1 MDRIK
6 KTLQEKRFVFWE
18 EIARDGAQAKT
29 ILSGKQRVE
38 IAKMH
43 SKIFGENAPDHLVFA
58 AGFTSIAPQEVDTI
72 KFLADNVDTCQI
84 AVNCRSVKDEIIESI
99 NAIKNA
105 KYPRVA
111 FVLPASERL
120 CQLMLHKTPRE
131 VFDFALDFSKFV
143 LDKAN
148 GIPADIQLAAAY
160 DGDPILI
167 AELADALTEMGIAT
181 IGLGDTRGK
190 IYPLEIRKFYNTL
203 FQHAKKNPLIAPHL
217 HNDLSFAIQ
226 NTIEGLFQGVTFAS
240 TSWLGLAERCGLA
253 HTEVL
258 TFLLGYQNDKL
269 IDRIG
274 VDCANLFYNEL
285 DLKQIPIIS
294 QLVSKYTNTPLKVND
309 IIVGTGVNS
318 ISTGTP
324 FVDTVSFQPFDPKEV
339 LGIEKEILVT
349 QLASKRIITE
359 AAKRLGFVIDND
371 ENINEILRM
380 VKTYCYS
387 KNISLFPDSELIK
400 LFQKFGQKS

>member
-1 MDRIK
+1 
-6 KTLQEKRFVFWE
+6 
-18 EIARDGAQAKT
+18 
-29 ILSGKQRVE
+29 
-38 IAKMH
+38 MH
-43 SKIFGENAPDHLVFA
+43 SKIFGDNAPDHLVFA

-99 NAIKNA
+99 NAVKNA

-120 CQLMLHKTPRE
+120 CELMLHKTPRE

-143 LDKAN
+143 LDKVN

-190 IYPLEIRKFYNTL
+190 IYPLEIRNFYNTL
-203 FQHAKKNPLIAPHL
+203 FKHSKNTPLIAPHL
-217 HNDLSFAIQ
+217 HNDLGFALQ
-226 NTIEGLFQGVTFAS
+226 NTIEGLYQGVTFAS
-240 TSWLGLAERCGLA
+240 TSWLGLAERSGLLR
-253 HTEVL
+253 TELL
-258 TFLLGYQNDKL
+258 TFLLAYQKENL
-269 IDRIG
+269 FDRIG
-274 VDCANLFYNEL
+274 VDCSNLFYNEL

-294 QLVSKYTNTPLKVND
+294 SLVSKYTNVPLKVND

-324 FVDTVSFQPFDPKEV
+324 FVDTVSFQLSTLKKFWVLKKKFWLLNLQAKE
-339 LGIEKEILVT
+339 
-349 QLASKRIITE
+349 
-359 AAKRLGFVIDND
+359 
-371 ENINEILRM
+371 
-380 VKTYCYS
+380 
-387 KNISLFPDSELIK
+387 
-400 LFQKFGQKS
+400 